1 MVSLLVLAAAG
12 CAWEENR
19 QYGWGEGDPFASDT
33 QWMRRADHSATDQMP
48 AQPPAERTGNV
59 TMVVERIAVSQQDQT
74 DLEAAWR
81 YVDEHLGA
89 AGGQLARRNGVR
101 VGVAT
106 GGFRGALQT
115 AFNKSRSREVQKT
128 TLTVLSGAAGMIKVG
143 QNTYVEALRYRTP
156 LGRTVLLERT
166 FVGASLV
173 AEPTILPG
181 DRIRV
186 SLHPRFT
193 ASDGRVVDLAEMS
206 TEVVVAHGQPMVIG
220 GLDQSSDDVGLALFS
235 WRRERESRK
244 VTLIVTPYIQGAP

>member
-1 MVSLLVLAAAG
+1 VNRVLWIVPLLLLAAAG
-12 CAWEENR
+12 CFSEGRRE
-19 QYGWGEGDPFASDT
+19 YGAAGRDPFASDAE
-33 QWMRRADHSATDQMP
+33 WMRRADQSATDQMP

-59 TMVVERIAVSQQDQT
+59 TMVVERIAVSQQDQL

-106 GGFRGALQT
+106 GGFQGALQ
-115 AFNKSRSREVQKT
+115 AALNNSRSREIQKT
-128 TLTVLSGAAGMIKVG
+128 FVTVLSGAAGMI
-143 QNTYVEALRYRTP
+143 R
-156 LGRTVLLERT
+156 
-166 FVGASLV
+166 

-186 SLHPRFT
+186 NLHPRFT